1 MDPISTTSLEDPDA
15 FPGRCRDPNAQ
26 RLVREAVR
34 SHQTGAQRAAV
45 VSTWIAVV
53 YDVFGKL
60 RELAQSGDAA
70 ARTWVENLDRVITAH
85 DIASAQRLESSILN
99 DARDKFGLLSANE
112 HSDLERLYED
122 RHRCAHPSLNR
133 PEEIYSP
140 SPELVRLHL
149 RNAVTH
155 LLSQPPVQGRAAL
168 EYLQQEVDSD
178 LFPKSTTD
186 AAEYLR
192 AGIFRRMKP
201 ALVRDFCGA
210 AIAACLTDM
219 QITPAQFAR
228 RIRGINA
235 LRSMSADAVNQSLR
249 EKLTP
254 TVRRT
259 PDSEVH
265 RVIRLVASISDT
277 CSYLESDVQMRVLTY
292 IGTAKEADLVQFIR
306 YALVVSEFS
315 QAAHA
320 RIGDLVQKSLQQI
333 YLAESH
339 EALLNFAS
347 PPSEL
352 LDRVIELYTE
362 SGNWATSNSLAQT
375 LIVPYS
381 SLMNSEQIS
390 RILSAYPT
398 NQELYDSATKLEVLR
413 AIHATGLADR
423 DLLSAALQKCKIE
436 PATFATP

>member
-1 MDPISTTSLEDPDA
+1 MTSLEDPDLL
-15 FPGRCRDPNAQ
+15 PGRCRDPNAQ
-26 RLVREAVR
+26 QLTREAVR

-45 VSTWIAVV
+45 VSIWIAVV

-60 RELAQSGDAA
+60 RELAQAGDPA
-70 ARTWVENLDRVITAH
+70 ARKWVEDLDRAITSH
-85 DIASAQRLESSILN
+85 DITFAQKLEASILN

-112 HSDLERLYED
+112 HNDLERLYED

-168 EYLQQEVDSD
+168 EYLQHEVDSD

-201 ALVRDFCGA
+201 ALVRDFCSA

-219 QITPAQFAR
+219 QITPSQFTR
-228 RIRGINA
+228 RIRGVNA
-235 LRSMSADAVNQSLR
+235 LRSISADPVNQSLR

-254 TVRRT
+254 AARRT

-265 RVIRLVASISDT
+265 RVIRLVASISDA
-277 CSYLESDVQMRVLTY
+277 CSHLEADVQMRVLTY
-292 IGTAKEADLVQFIR
+292 IGTASSTDLVQFIR
-306 YALVVSEFS
+306 YALVVPQFYD
-315 QAAHA
+315 AAHN
-320 RIGDLVQKSLQQI
+320 RIGELTQKGLQQI
-333 YLAESH
+333 YTTESQ
-339 EALLNFAS
+339 EELLNFAA
-347 PPSEL
+347 PPSVL
-352 LDRVIELYTE
+352 FDRVVEMYTG
-362 SGNWATSNSLAQT
+362 SRSWATSNTLAQT

-381 SLMNSEQIS
+381 FLMTFEQIS
-390 RILSAYPT
+390 QILSAYPS

-413 AIHATGLADR
+413 AIHATGRADQE
-423 DLLSAALQKCKIE
+423 LLGTALQKCQID
-436 PATFATP
+436 PVALATP